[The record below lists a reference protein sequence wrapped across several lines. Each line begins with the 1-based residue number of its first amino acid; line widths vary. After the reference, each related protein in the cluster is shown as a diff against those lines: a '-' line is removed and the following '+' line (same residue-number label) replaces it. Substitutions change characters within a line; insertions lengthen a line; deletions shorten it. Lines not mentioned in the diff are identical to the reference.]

1 MVVGARP
8 HTPGQGTPRPPL
20 EGIRSYPEGI
30 RSRSLKRGI
39 TIGGEGND
47 GISFLPPL
55 PTPQW
60 TCRARNQPSPPLYI
74 VGRRM
79 GALPKF
85 WRSPLPPQHLLLLR
99 SAWRSPAGEL
109 QAPPPR
115 RRAAGA
121 LPQLLLSPCW
131 IKKEETSPGCT
142 CVERGGTVVWCLDR
156 IRPRSESLSERLH
169 RPRSCNASA

>member
-1 MVVGARP
+1 MGK
-8 HTPGQGTPRPPL
+8 G
-20 EGIRSYPEGI
+20 
-30 RSRSLKRGI
+30 K
-39 TIGGEGND
+39 D

-60 TCRARNQPSPPLYI
+60 TWRARKPAPSTPIYSGEAHGCFTPCAWRNPPPLQ
-74 VGRRM
+74 
-79 GALPKF
+79 L
-85 WRSPLPPQHLLLLR
+85 HLLLS

-142 CVERGGTVVWCLDR
+142 CVERGGTVVRCLDR
-156 IRPRSESLSERLH
+156 IRSRSESLSERLH
-169 RPRSCNASA
+169 RPRSCNASASRSSRV